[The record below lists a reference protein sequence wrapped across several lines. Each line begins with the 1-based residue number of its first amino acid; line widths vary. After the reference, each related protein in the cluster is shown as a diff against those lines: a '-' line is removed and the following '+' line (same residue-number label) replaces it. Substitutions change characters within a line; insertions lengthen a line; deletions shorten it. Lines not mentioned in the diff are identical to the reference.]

1 MTKKPY
7 RRFLLVASM
16 LLLTFLLIATGP
28 KLRAAKC
35 APNARCSS
43 LPVYTY
49 YTDAS
54 MTVACGSLEVC
65 SGAEEGCHTDY
76 KTSHRVPCNCDPA
89 LSASS
94 EK

>member
-7 RRFLLVASM
+7 RRFLLAAIM
-16 LLLTFLLIATGP
+16 LLLMVLLTATGP
-28 KLRAAKC
+28 KLQAAKC

-54 MTVACGSLEVC
+54 MTVACGYLDVC
-65 SGAEEGCHTDY
+65 SGAEDGCHTDY
-76 KTSHRVPCNCDPA
+76 KTSHRVPCNCDPPQ
-89 LSASS
+89 STPS